1 MFFYISGIGTSFY
14 NTEKKGF
21 FIFLKDKILR
31 LLVPFILAIFV
42 FLVPRLYFGQEY
54 EVWARVDNKIE
65 NNYFNFMKLT
75 LPSIVSKLSWL
86 WYLPAMFVDFMICY
100 PLLRW
105 TIRRSKRI
113 PLDACTD
120 IGIILH

>member
-21 FIFLKDKILR
+21 FIFLKAKILR
-31 LLVPFILAIFV
+31 LLIPFILAIFV

>member
-54 EVWARVDNKIE
+54 EVWERVDNKID